1 MKKSLIGKKVV
12 LSVNYGFTKEKKMP
26 VNILMERFYFEEST
40 YFSRIFL
47 RKYLFLFLTMD
58 VSIRKLM
65 SCSNLHF

>member
-40 YFSRIFL
+40 YFSRIFFTQISFP
-47 RKYLFLFLTMD
+47 FLDYGCQHQKIDEL
-58 VSIRKLM
+58 L
-65 SCSNLHF
+65 